1 MSFELKQIEPGRVA
15 LLGRLDAAGAD
26 KGHLDLRALQGPL
39 ALDCAGL
46 DYISSA
52 GIGVLIETFK
62 RLKQSGHTMTLV
74 NLLPR
79 VRSIFAYAGLDRVLT
94 IE

>member
-1 MSFELKQIEPGRVA
+1 MSFELVQIEPGKVA
-15 LLGRLDAAGAD
+15 LRGRLDAAAAEQAD
-26 KGHLDLRALQGPL
+26 RQLKACPGPL
-39 ALDCAGL
+39 ALDCSQL

-79 VRSIFAYAGLDRVLT
+79 VRSVFSYAGLDRVLT

>member
-1 MSFELKQIEPGRVA
+1 VSFELQQIAPGRVA
-15 LLGRLDAAGAD
+15 LRGRLDAAAAD
-26 KGHLDLRALQGPL
+26 QADASLKALSGPL
-39 ALDCAGL
+39 ALDCAQL

-62 RLKQSGHTMTLV
+62 RLKQAGHTMTLV

-79 VRSIFAYAGLDRVLT
+79 VRSIFTYAGLDRVLT